1 MKKFYSTALLMLS
14 FVSLSLNAQDIILEP
29 IGPNFNYPTNIANAG
44 DSRMFVL
51 EQDGFIWILK
61 SDGTVPSTPFLD
73 IDALVYDN
81 YQTEWERGLL
91 SMVFHPNYSSN
102 GYFYVNYIDQVGNN
116 IISRF
121 TVTANPD
128 IADVNSELVIMNIP
142 HPYDAHHGGDMA
154 FGPDGY
160 LYISKGD
167 GGTDQGD
174 PDNRSQ
180 NLAEIHGKMLRI
192 DVDNP
197 TSGNNY
203 GNNYGIPAGNP
214 FVETPTDDPNTL
226 AEIWLYGFRNPAKF
240 SFDSSNGDLWIGDVG
255 QEDIEE
261 INLNAGNVP
270 GKNYGWRCYEGS
282 DPFNT
287 SVGCPPIGSLEFA
300 AHEYNHFEADFVFR
314 CSVAG
319 GYRHRGTINTNLN
332 GIYFAADWCSSEIF
346 MITPDGSGG
355 WNRVNHPTTF
365 SSNRWVAFGE
375 DNNGELLVVSN
386 PLSNNGQVYKIK
398 EDLLS
403 TNSVSL
409 KHDFSIIPNPAEDNV
424 VTLNFNK
431 ATSLKE
437 VNAINLQGQKI
448 EAEIETINS
457 TTARIEFKNIS
468 SGVYIIETISNKGDK
483 SQNKLIIK

>member
-1 MKKFYSTALLMLS
+1 MKKIYSTALVILCI
-14 FVSLSLNAQDIILEP
+14 VSLSLNAQTISLEAF
-29 IGPNFNYPTNIANAG
+29 GTTFNYPTNIANAG

-51 EQDGFIWILK
+51 EQDGFIWIIK
-61 SDGTVPSTPFLD
+61 SDGTTPPTPFLD

-81 YQTEWERGLL
+81 YQVEWERGLL

-121 TVTANPD
+121 SVSANPD

-154 FGPDGY
+154 FGSDGY

-174 PDNRSQ
+174 PENRSQ
-180 NLAEIHGKMLRI
+180 NLAEIHGKILRI

-197 TSGNNY
+197 TNGNTY
-203 GNNYGIPAGNP
+203 GNNYSIPAGNP

-240 SFDSSNGDLWIGDVG
+240 SFDSANGDLWIGDVG

-270 GKNYGWRCYEGS
+270 GLNYGWRCYEGS
-282 DPFNT
+282 SEFNM
-287 SVGCPPIGSLEFA
+287 SGGCPPIGNLEFA
-300 AHEYNHFEADFVFR
+300 AHEYNHFESDGKFR

-319 GYRHRGTINTNLN
+319 GYRYRGSAYPNLI
-332 GIYFAADWCSSEIF
+332 GTYFAGDWCSGEIF

-355 WNRVNHPTTF
+355 WNRTNHPTTF
-365 SSNRWVAFGE
+365 SSRRWVAFAE
-375 DNNGELLVVSN
+375 DNNGELFVVSN

-398 EDLLS
+398 ANTMSTTS
-403 TNSVSL
+403 TNL
-409 KHDFSIIPNPAEDNV
+409 NYKFSIIPNPTEDNI

-448 EAEIETINS
+448 GATIETINS
-457 TTARIEFKNIS
+457 TTAKIEFANIS
-468 SGVYIIETISNKGDK
+468 SGIYVIETITNKGEK